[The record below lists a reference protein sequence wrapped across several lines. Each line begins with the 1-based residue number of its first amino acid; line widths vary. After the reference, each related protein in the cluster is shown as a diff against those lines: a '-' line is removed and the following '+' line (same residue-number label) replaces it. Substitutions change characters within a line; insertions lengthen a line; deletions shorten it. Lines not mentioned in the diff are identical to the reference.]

1 VKSRTPENLGSVL
14 ERVVSSSRLKDVF
27 RNRAIYEAWAET
39 ADDFADQTRVVGL
52 QRGKLVVA
60 CQSQALASEL
70 SAFRKGELL
79 AALNEKMGGGGIE
92 DIRFVVEGE
101 DAGR

>member
-1 VKSRTPENLGSVL
+1 MKSSVPEPLGSVL
-14 ERVVSSSRLKDVF
+14 KRVMSSSRLNDVF
-27 RNRAIYEAWAET
+27 RNRVIYETWAET
-39 ADDFADQTRVVGL
+39 AGDFADQTRIIGL
-52 QRGKLVVA
+52 KRGRLVVA

-70 SAFRKGELL
+70 AAFRKGELL
-79 AALNEKMGGGGIE
+79 AALNEKIGGDKIA